1 MLHEALRLF
10 GTASAIRWGLRL
22 MPKKETGSH
31 RSDVDC
37 HVKPVTASSCTQ
49 KFILLHLINLL
60 LNSSLDFLDKPT
72 ECRSKLY
79 ARIFVSFSPLDLL
92 SVDRKMCVRDVFRL
106 AHLVNLVYQTQP
118 SSLATPSSCVDVQ
131 APKDRVLRR
140 GVQLRTSPMR
150 NRRMLTRTLQNTTSC
165 RCRGSENGKPD
176 SGRRGNI

>member
-79 ARIFVSFSPLDLL
+79 ARISVSFFPLDLL
-92 SVDRKMCVRDVFRL
+92 SVDCKMCVRDVFRL
-106 AHLVNLVYQTQP
+106 AHPVNFSVSNLAVISGDTLVLRGRPGPQGQSP
-118 SSLATPSSCVDVQ
+118 KERCATPNQSNEKPTHADTYFTEYYILPMSW
-131 APKDRVLRR
+131 LREWE
-140 GVQLRTSPMR
+140 
-150 NRRMLTRTLQNTTSC
+150 TRL
-165 RCRGSENGKPD
+165 GKT
-176 SGRRGNI
+176 R